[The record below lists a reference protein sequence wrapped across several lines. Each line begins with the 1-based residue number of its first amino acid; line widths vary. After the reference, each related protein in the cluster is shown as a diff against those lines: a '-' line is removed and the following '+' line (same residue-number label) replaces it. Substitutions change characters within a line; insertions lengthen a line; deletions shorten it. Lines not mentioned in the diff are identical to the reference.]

1 MKNTAN
7 IGDLVIVN
15 GYNGRIFQVE
25 SYTYQKTYFTEYIDE
40 YYTYDVVDIATEE
53 YTVAF
58 DEDLYVICRAKNVE
72 QFIRDNPQLG
82 MVTVQAESQPTP
94 TFPSGES
101 KVKTRSDKRKIDELL
116 DELNDYRAL
125 VEMFGEHEDDKKRDR
140 KYVLRMCEIIAQL
153 KELTSKKE

>member
-1 MKNTAN
+1 MKNTAK

-15 GYNGRIFQVE
+15 GYDGRIFQVE

-58 DEDLYVICRAKNVE
+58 DEDLYVICRAENVE

-82 MVTVQAESQPTP
+82 MVTVYLETPPTP
-94 TFPSGES
+94 TFPLGES
-101 KVKTRSDKRKIDELL
+101 KTKTQSDKRKIDELL
-116 DELNDYRAL
+116 DELNDYRTL
-125 VEMFGEHEDDKKRDR
+125 VELFGEHEDDKKRDR
-140 KYVLRMCEIIAQL
+140 KYVLRMSEIIAQL
-153 KELTSKKE
+153 KELSTRKE